1 MPATQNIPQVSQSE
15 GMTNIFISF
24 IVTAYNIPA
33 KMLRQCIDSIL
44 KLPLSHEQRE
54 VIVVDD
60 GSEIPAINCLKDIA
74 EDIIYIRQQNK
85 GLSEARNTGMEH
97 ASGLYIQFVDGDD
110 CLLPKQYC
118 RCLDLLRNNTSI
130 DMLMFCHTSNINS
143 HSTAGFNG
151 PTTGTKHM
159 LLNNLR
165 GSAWGYIFRR
175 TMALGLRFTAG
186 IYHEDEEFTPLL
198 TLRAKC
204 LYTTSTKA
212 YYYRQRRSSIMHSHE
227 KLHNDKRLGDMLI
240 VIRRLQRA
248 QKKLAPKEREALG
261 RRIDQLSMDYL
272 YNVIVLT
279 KSRKKLKKAK
289 TSLADSGLYP
299 LPNKR
304 YTLKYSLFRKLL

>member
-1 MPATQNIPQVSQSE
+1 MPTTQNIPQVSQSE
-15 GMTNIFISF
+15 SMSKPFISF

-44 KLPLSHEQRE
+44 KLPLNHEQRE

-60 GSEIPAINCLKDIA
+60 GSEIPAINSLKDIA

-97 ASGLYIQFVDGDD
+97 ATGLYIQFVDGDD
-110 CLLPKQYC
+110 CLLPKQYSH
-118 RCLDLLRNNTSI
+118 CLGLLRNNTSI
-130 DMLMFCHTSNINS
+130 DMLIFCHTSNINNNS
-143 HSTAGFNG
+143 IASFNG
-151 PTTGTKHM
+151 PTTGTGHM
-159 LLNNLR
+159 LSNNLR

-175 TMALGLRFTAG
+175 TMALDLRFTAG

-212 YYYRQRRSSIMHSHE
+212 YYYRQRKSSIMHSND
-227 KLHNDKRLGDMLI
+227 KLHNDKRLGDMLV
-240 VIRRLQRA
+240 VIRRLQTA
-248 QKKLAPKEREALG
+248 QKKLTAKEHEALG

-279 KSRKKLKKAK
+279 KSWKKLKKAK
-289 TSLADSGLYP
+289 TALAELGLYP
-299 LPNKR
+299 LPDKR